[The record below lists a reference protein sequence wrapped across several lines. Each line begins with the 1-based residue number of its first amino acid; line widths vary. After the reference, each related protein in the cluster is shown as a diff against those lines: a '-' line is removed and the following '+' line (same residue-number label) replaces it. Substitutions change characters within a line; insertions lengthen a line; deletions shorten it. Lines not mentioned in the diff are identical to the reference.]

1 MKSIREFWENKRYH
15 LVEKAEAM
23 KDSQS
28 VSFGLLGTYD
38 SLANDEKEEV
48 HNVLAEWLLSD
59 DNTLRY
65 DAGFL
70 ISQRCIKS
78 MKGAVEQAII
88 AAQHRIGPEKTFEI
102 KKLRRIF
109 EELNV

>member
-1 MKSIREFWENKRYH
+1 MKNIRKFWEDKRNN
-15 LVEKAEAM
+15 LVEKAEFM

-38 SLANDEKEEV
+38 SLANDEKEEI
-48 HNVLAEWLLSD
+48 HNILAEWLISD

-88 AAQHRIGPEKTFEI
+88 AAQHRIGPEGKFEV
-102 KKLRRIF
+102 KKLKRIL
-109 EELNV
+109 EEFSD